1 MSLDAAWAR
10 RWIESSAADIAEQ
23 RDYLVDLD
31 RAIGDGDHGENM
43 DRGFKAAV
51 EALGQAQPASV
62 AEVLKTVAKTLMS
75 TVGGAAGPLY
85 GTAFLRASKAAGDG
99 DLDGA
104 GVAAVIAG
112 ALDGIQARGKATTG
126 EKTMVDAWTPA
137 LEAARAAAESGSDP
151 AAVLEAA
158 ATAAEAGAA
167 ATEPMRATKGRAS
180 YLGERSIGHLDPGA
194 VSTSLILRAA
204 VRAADEAG
212 APPSPPPS
220 FAGAGLGTSCA
231 NASSK
236 RGARA
241 AATSATWSRSS
252 PSWARTEDATAPSTR
267 QVSTKRTRSGS
278 SHMSM
283 TDSTVIVAEP
293 RSVRTMT
300 PLPSPSTAARAASR
314 AVSTRS

>member
-1 MSLDAAWAR
+1 MSLDAAWAL
-10 RWIESSAADIAEQ
+10 RWIELAAADMAAQ

-51 EALGQAQPASV
+51 EALGQAEPASV

-99 DLDGA
+99 ELDAA
-104 GVAAVIAG
+104 GVAAIIEG
-112 ALDGIQARGKATTG
+112 ALGGIQARGKATTG

-137 LEAARAAAESGSDP
+137 LDAARAAAESGAD
-151 AAVLEAA
+151 AVATLQAA

-167 ATEPMRATKGRAS
+167 ATEPLRATKGRAS

-204 VRAADEAG
+204 
-212 APPSPPPS
+212 
-220 FAGAGLGTSCA
+220 
-231 NASSK
+231 
-236 RGARA
+236 ARA
-241 AATSATWSRSS
+241 AG
-252 PSWARTEDATAPSTR
+252 E
-267 QVSTKRTRSGS
+267 VG
-278 SHMSM
+278 
-283 TDSTVIVAEP
+283 
-293 RSVRTMT
+293 
-300 PLPSPSTAARAASR
+300 AA
-314 AVSTRS
+314 

>member
-1 MSLDAAWAR
+1 MSLDAAWAL
-10 RWIESSAADIAEQ
+10 RWIELAAADVAEQ

-99 DLDGA
+99 ELDGA

-204 VRAADEAG
+204 VRAAGEAG
-212 APPSPPPS
+212 A
-220 FAGAGLGTSCA
+220 A
-231 NASSK
+231 
-236 RGARA
+236 
-241 AATSATWSRSS
+241 
-252 PSWARTEDATAPSTR
+252 
-267 QVSTKRTRSGS
+267 
-278 SHMSM
+278 
-283 TDSTVIVAEP
+283 
-293 RSVRTMT
+293 
-300 PLPSPSTAARAASR
+300 
-314 AVSTRS
+314 

>member
-10 RWIESSAADIAEQ
+10 RWIELAAADVAEQ

-43 DRGFKAAV
+43 DRGFKAAL
-51 EALGQAQPASV
+51 EALGQAEPASV

-99 DLDGA
+99 ELDAA
-104 GVAAVIAG
+104 GVAAIIEG
-112 ALDGIQARGKATTG
+112 ALGGIQVRGKATTG

-137 LEAARAAAESGSDP
+137 LDAARAAAESGAD
-151 AAVLEAA
+151 AVATLQAA

-167 ATEPMRATKGRAS
+167 ATEPLRATKGRAS

-204 VRAADEAG
+204 
-212 APPSPPPS
+212 
-220 FAGAGLGTSCA
+220 
-231 NASSK
+231 
-236 RGARA
+236 
-241 AATSATWSRSS
+241 
-252 PSWARTEDATAPSTR
+252 
-267 QVSTKRTRSGS
+267 
-278 SHMSM
+278 
-283 TDSTVIVAEP
+283 
-293 RSVRTMT
+293 
-300 PLPSPSTAARAASR
+300 ARAASEVG
-314 AVSTRS
+314 AA

>member
-10 RWIESSAADIAEQ
+10 RWIELAAVDIAEQ

-51 EALGQAQPASV
+51 KALGQAQPASV

-158 ATAAEAGAA
+158 ATAA
-167 ATEPMRATKGRAS
+167 
-180 YLGERSIGHLDPGA
+180 
-194 VSTSLILRAA
+194 
-204 VRAADEAG
+204 
-212 APPSPPPS
+212 
-220 FAGAGLGTSCA
+220 
-231 NASSK
+231 
-236 RGARA
+236 
-241 AATSATWSRSS
+241 
-252 PSWARTEDATAPSTR
+252 
-267 QVSTKRTRSGS
+267 
-278 SHMSM
+278 
-283 TDSTVIVAEP
+283 
-293 RSVRTMT
+293 
-300 PLPSPSTAARAASR
+300 
-314 AVSTRS
+314 

>member
-51 EALGQAQPASV
+51 EALEQAQPGSV

-167 ATEPMRATKGRAS
+167 ATEPLRATKGRAS

-204 VRAADEAG
+204 VRAAGEAD
-212 APPSPPPS
+212 
-220 FAGAGLGTSCA
+220 
-231 NASSK
+231 
-236 RGARA
+236 A
-241 AATSATWSRSS
+241 A
-252 PSWARTEDATAPSTR
+252 
-267 QVSTKRTRSGS
+267 
-278 SHMSM
+278 
-283 TDSTVIVAEP
+283 
-293 RSVRTMT
+293 
-300 PLPSPSTAARAASR
+300 
-314 AVSTRS
+314 

>member
-10 RWIESSAADIAEQ
+10 RWIELAAADVAEQ

-51 EALGQAQPASV
+51 EALGPAQPASV

-158 ATAAEAGAA
+158 ATAAESGAA

-212 APPSPPPS
+212 A
-220 FAGAGLGTSCA
+220 A
-231 NASSK
+231 
-236 RGARA
+236 
-241 AATSATWSRSS
+241 
-252 PSWARTEDATAPSTR
+252 
-267 QVSTKRTRSGS
+267 
-278 SHMSM
+278 
-283 TDSTVIVAEP
+283 
-293 RSVRTMT
+293 
-300 PLPSPSTAARAASR
+300 
-314 AVSTRS
+314 

>member
-1 MSLDAAWAR
+1 MSLDAAWAL
-10 RWIESSAADIAEQ
+10 RWIELAAADVAEQ

-62 AEVLKTVAKTLMS
+62 ADVLKTVAKTLMS

-99 DLDGA
+99 ELDGA

-112 ALDGIQARGKATTG
+112 ALEGIQVRGKATTG

-137 LEAARAAAESGSDP
+137 LEAARAAAEAGSDP
-151 AAVLEAA
+151 VAVLEAA

-167 ATEPMRATKGRAS
+167 ATEPLRATKGRAS

-204 VRAADEAG
+204 VRAAGEAG
-212 APPSPPPS
+212 A
-220 FAGAGLGTSCA
+220 A
-231 NASSK
+231 
-236 RGARA
+236 
-241 AATSATWSRSS
+241 
-252 PSWARTEDATAPSTR
+252 
-267 QVSTKRTRSGS
+267 
-278 SHMSM
+278 
-283 TDSTVIVAEP
+283 
-293 RSVRTMT
+293 
-300 PLPSPSTAARAASR
+300 
-314 AVSTRS
+314 

>member
-10 RWIESSAADIAEQ
+10 LWIELAAADIAEQ

-51 EALGQAQPASV
+51 EALEQAQPGSV

-104 GVAAVIAG
+104 GVAALIAG

-151 AAVLEAA
+151 VAVLEAA

-204 VRAADEAG
+204 ARAAGEAG
-212 APPSPPPS
+212 A
-220 FAGAGLGTSCA
+220 A
-231 NASSK
+231 
-236 RGARA
+236 
-241 AATSATWSRSS
+241 
-252 PSWARTEDATAPSTR
+252 
-267 QVSTKRTRSGS
+267 
-278 SHMSM
+278 
-283 TDSTVIVAEP
+283 
-293 RSVRTMT
+293 
-300 PLPSPSTAARAASR
+300 
-314 AVSTRS
+314 

>member
-10 RWIESSAADIAEQ
+10 RWIELAAVDIAEQ
-23 RDYLVDLD
+23 RDYLLDLD

-99 DLDGA
+99 ELDGA

-204 VRAADEAG
+204 VRAAGEVG
-212 APPSPPPS
+212 A
-220 FAGAGLGTSCA
+220 A
-231 NASSK
+231 
-236 RGARA
+236 
-241 AATSATWSRSS
+241 
-252 PSWARTEDATAPSTR
+252 
-267 QVSTKRTRSGS
+267 
-278 SHMSM
+278 
-283 TDSTVIVAEP
+283 
-293 RSVRTMT
+293 
-300 PLPSPSTAARAASR
+300 
-314 AVSTRS
+314 

>member
-1 MSLDAAWAR
+1 MSLDAAWAL
-10 RWIESSAADIAEQ
+10 RWIELAAADVAEQ

-51 EALGQAQPASV
+51 EALGQAQPGSV

-167 ATEPMRATKGRAS
+167 ATEPLRATKGRAS

-212 APPSPPPS
+212 A
-220 FAGAGLGTSCA
+220 A
-231 NASSK
+231 
-236 RGARA
+236 
-241 AATSATWSRSS
+241 
-252 PSWARTEDATAPSTR
+252 
-267 QVSTKRTRSGS
+267 
-278 SHMSM
+278 
-283 TDSTVIVAEP
+283 
-293 RSVRTMT
+293 
-300 PLPSPSTAARAASR
+300 
-314 AVSTRS
+314 

>member
-10 RWIESSAADIAEQ
+10 RWIELAAADIAEQ

-51 EALGQAQPASV
+51 EALAQAQPASV

-137 LEAARAAAESGSDP
+137 LEAARAAAESGGDP

-212 APPSPPPS
+212 A
-220 FAGAGLGTSCA
+220 A
-231 NASSK
+231 
-236 RGARA
+236 
-241 AATSATWSRSS
+241 
-252 PSWARTEDATAPSTR
+252 
-267 QVSTKRTRSGS
+267 
-278 SHMSM
+278 
-283 TDSTVIVAEP
+283 
-293 RSVRTMT
+293 
-300 PLPSPSTAARAASR
+300 
-314 AVSTRS
+314 

>member
-10 RWIESSAADIAEQ
+10 RWIELAAVDVAEQ

-51 EALGQAQPASV
+51 EALEQAQPGSV

-99 DLDGA
+99 NLDGA

-167 ATEPMRATKGRAS
+167 ATEPLRATKGRAS

-204 VRAADEAG
+204 ARAAGEAG
-212 APPSPPPS
+212 A
-220 FAGAGLGTSCA
+220 A
-231 NASSK
+231 
-236 RGARA
+236 
-241 AATSATWSRSS
+241 
-252 PSWARTEDATAPSTR
+252 
-267 QVSTKRTRSGS
+267 
-278 SHMSM
+278 
-283 TDSTVIVAEP
+283 
-293 RSVRTMT
+293 
-300 PLPSPSTAARAASR
+300 
-314 AVSTRS
+314 

>member
-1 MSLDAAWAR
+1 MSLDAAWAQ
-10 RWIESSAADIAEQ
+10 RWIELAAADIAEQ
-23 RDYLVDLD
+23 RGYLVDLD

-99 DLDGA
+99 ELDGA

-137 LEAARAAAESGSDP
+137 LEAARAAAESGGDP

-204 VRAADEAG
+204 VRAAGEVG
-212 APPSPPPS
+212 A
-220 FAGAGLGTSCA
+220 A
-231 NASSK
+231 
-236 RGARA
+236 
-241 AATSATWSRSS
+241 
-252 PSWARTEDATAPSTR
+252 
-267 QVSTKRTRSGS
+267 
-278 SHMSM
+278 
-283 TDSTVIVAEP
+283 
-293 RSVRTMT
+293 
-300 PLPSPSTAARAASR
+300 
-314 AVSTRS
+314 

>member
-1 MSLDAAWAR
+1 MSLDAAWAC
-10 RWIESSAADIAEQ
+10 RWIELAAADVAEQ

-51 EALGQAQPASV
+51 ETLGQAEPASV

-99 DLDGA
+99 ELDAA
-104 GVAAVIAG
+104 GVAAIIEG
-112 ALDGIQARGKATTG
+112 ALGGIQARGKATTG

-137 LEAARAAAESGSDP
+137 LDAARAAAESGAD
-151 AAVLEAA
+151 AVATLQAA

-167 ATEPMRATKGRAS
+167 ATEPLRATKGRAS

-204 VRAADEAG
+204 
-212 APPSPPPS
+212 
-220 FAGAGLGTSCA
+220 
-231 NASSK
+231 
-236 RGARA
+236 ARA
-241 AATSATWSRSS
+241 AG
-252 PSWARTEDATAPSTR
+252 E
-267 QVSTKRTRSGS
+267 VG
-278 SHMSM
+278 
-283 TDSTVIVAEP
+283 
-293 RSVRTMT
+293 
-300 PLPSPSTAARAASR
+300 AA
-314 AVSTRS
+314 

>member
-10 RWIESSAADIAEQ
+10 RWIELSAADIAEQ

-51 EALGQAQPASV
+51 EALEQTQPGSV

-99 DLDGA
+99 ELDGA

-137 LEAARAAAESGSDP
+137 LEAARAAAESGGDP
-151 AAVLEAA
+151 SAVLEAA

-212 APPSPPPS
+212 A
-220 FAGAGLGTSCA
+220 A
-231 NASSK
+231 
-236 RGARA
+236 
-241 AATSATWSRSS
+241 
-252 PSWARTEDATAPSTR
+252 
-267 QVSTKRTRSGS
+267 
-278 SHMSM
+278 
-283 TDSTVIVAEP
+283 
-293 RSVRTMT
+293 
-300 PLPSPSTAARAASR
+300 
-314 AVSTRS
+314 

>member
-10 RWIESSAADIAEQ
+10 LWIELAAADIAEQ

-51 EALGQAQPASV
+51 EALGQAQPGSV

-99 DLDGA
+99 ELDGA

-112 ALDGIQARGKATTG
+112 ALDGVQARGKATTG

-137 LEAARAAAESGSDP
+137 LEAARAAAESGGDP

-204 VRAADEAG
+204 VRAAGEAG
-212 APPSPPPS
+212 A
-220 FAGAGLGTSCA
+220 A
-231 NASSK
+231 
-236 RGARA
+236 
-241 AATSATWSRSS
+241 
-252 PSWARTEDATAPSTR
+252 
-267 QVSTKRTRSGS
+267 
-278 SHMSM
+278 
-283 TDSTVIVAEP
+283 
-293 RSVRTMT
+293 
-300 PLPSPSTAARAASR
+300 
-314 AVSTRS
+314 